1 MHRGRVADGVGVA
14 LGGAVL
20 IAAGVLARGG
30 ARRGEV
36 GIFRRA
42 NTLPDEAFPAVWIPM
57 QYGTFGTIPA
67 LAVLGLVRRRP
78 RLAAAIA
85 AGGTAAWTLAKAVK
99 PLVRRPRPATILEG
113 ARQRRSERDDLG
125 FPSGHAAVSAALT
138 LVAWPHIGAG
148 WRIASAAL
156 AGFVPFARL
165 YVGAHLPL
173 DVLGGSALGAA
184 VASSVD

>member
-1 MHRGRVADGVGVA
+1 
-14 LGGAVL
+14 
-20 IAAGVLARGG
+20 
-30 ARRGEV
+30 
-36 GIFRRA
+36 
-42 NTLPDEAFPAVWIPM
+42 M

-113 ARQRRSERDDLG
+113 VRQRGSEKNDLG

-138 LVAWPHIGAG
+138 VVAWPHSGAG
-148 WRIASAAL
+148 WRMASAAL
-156 AGFVPFARL
+156 AGVVPFARL

-184 VASSVD
+184 VASGVDLALRTTGPAHRRAGDSGSVRAAST